1 MIEYKD
7 LEKVNKNL
15 CSMAIKGKDYIQVN
29 ERVKGFRALEPNGS
43 ITTEIVSLVDG
54 VVTMKAT
61 VCDCMGHTLATGYAQ
76 EKEGSSYINN
86 TSFIENCETSAVGR
100 ALGFLGIGI
109 DVSIASVEEV
119 KNAQRQQEQKPAAAE
134 VRAVKALIKSL
145 NVDATKLLSQYKQES
160 FETMPYPIYLS
171 IVKKLDAE
179 RDKREKGMGDVMQPA

>member
-7 LEKVNKNL
+7 LEKVNKTL

-29 ERVKGFRALEPNGS
+29 ERVKGFRVLEPNGS
-43 ITTEIVSLVDG
+43 ITTEIISLVDG

-86 TSFIENCETSAVGR
+86 TSFIEDCETSAVGR

-119 KNAQRQQEQKPAAAE
+119 KNAQRQQEQKPTA
-134 VRAVKALIKSL
+134 AVKALIKSL
-145 NVDATKLLSQYKQES
+145 DVDATKLLSQYKQES

-179 RDKREKGMGDVMQPA
+179 RDRRGKG